1 VSKVI
6 QLARQAVTE
15 KNKKKPKISERSGPV
30 RGSRSAQ
37 KEDTR
42 ERVRQAALE
51 LFSTVGFDQTTT
63 KAVAERAGVA
73 SGTVFVH
80 AADKTD
86 LLSLVMASVLE
97 DAVEQGF
104 ASAPSEGLQEQLLAV
119 FGAVF
124 AAYGKVPNLA
134 APFVR
139 TLPNAKGPNS
149 ERVQAFTFEFLTRI
163 AARVSAAQARGEIDE
178 TVPPLLLAQNVFAL
192 YFFALMS
199 WISGYATVESAL
211 RPHLE
216 MALSLQ
222 LRGLAKPR

>member
-1 VSKVI
+1 M
-6 QLARQAVTE
+6 
-15 KNKKKPKISERSGPV
+15 
-30 RGSRSAQ
+30 Q

-51 LFSTVGFDQTTT
+51 LFSTVGFEETTT

-80 AADKTD
+80 AADKAD
-86 LLSLVMASVLE
+86 LLSLVMGRVLQ
-97 DAVEQGF
+97 DAVERGF
-104 ASAPSEGLQEQLLAV
+104 ASVPATGLQEQLLHV

-124 AAYGKVPNLA
+124 AAYGEVPKLA

-139 TLPNAKGPNS
+139 MLPNAKGPNS
-149 ERVQAFTFEFLTRI
+149 DAVQAFTFEFLNRL
-163 AARVSAAQARGEIDE
+163 AGLVSAAQARGEIDE

-192 YFFALMS
+192 YFFALLS
-199 WISGYATVESAL
+199 WISGFASIESAL
-211 RPHLE
+211 DPHLK

-222 LRGLAKPR
+222 LRGLAKPA

>member
-1 VSKVI
+1 M
-6 QLARQAVTE
+6 
-15 KNKKKPKISERSGPV
+15 

-51 LFSTVGFDQTTT
+51 LFSTVGFEETTT

-86 LLSLVMASVLE
+86 LLSLVMGRVLA
-97 DAVEQGF
+97 DAVDQGF
-104 ASAPSEGLQEQLLAV
+104 ADAPSEGLLEQLLAV

-124 AAYGKVPNLA
+124 AAYGKVPKLA

-149 ERVQAFTFEFLTRI
+149 ERVQEMTFEFLTRLAALI
-163 AARVSAAQARGEIDE
+163 AAAQARGEIDE

-192 YFFALMS
+192 YFFALLS
-199 WISGYATVESAL
+199 WISGYATPETAL
-211 RPHLE
+211 DPQLK
-216 MALSLQ
+216 MSLSLQ
-222 LRGLAKPR
+222 LSGLMKPR